1 MCSDYVSG
9 LRRYKKY
16 AKRLRSPKNAKRA
29 SKRYIMKK
37 AALLLLFV
45 SLAFAF
51 DISELLSHIKTDDIR
66 GEFRQIKQISGFKN
80 KLISSGN
87 FSLSGGVFEQ
97 NTTKPVNLSIK
108 VDENG
113 VFDKELFLNILN
125 LNLDALKSDFELSLS
140 GDDQSWSIDLKP
152 RNFISKIFENI
163 TISGDE
169 FIRSMVL
176 NETSKDVTRYEFFDI
191 KARF

>member
-1 MCSDYVSG
+1 
-9 LRRYKKY
+9 
-16 AKRLRSPKNAKRA
+16 
-29 SKRYIMKK
+29 MKK

-66 GEFRQIKQISGFKN
+66 GKFRQIKQISGFKN

-113 VFDKELFLNILN
+113 VFEFDGKNYNKISPLFDKELFLNILN

-191 KARF
+191 KAGF